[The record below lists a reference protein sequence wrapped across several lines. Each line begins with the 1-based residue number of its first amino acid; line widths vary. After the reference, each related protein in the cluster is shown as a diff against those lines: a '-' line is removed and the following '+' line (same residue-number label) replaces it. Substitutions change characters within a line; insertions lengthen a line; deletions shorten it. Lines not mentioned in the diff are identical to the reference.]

1 MIPRIELPLTIHYS
15 PFTIYGFYSIACARN
30 NDGKLDTDT
39 VMVRAR
45 TTEHLQNLKD
55 KFPQIATEIISS
67 KDTDYRYRLVMPKA
81 QWLAILQDIGQ
92 EQDWSNFKNKVH
104 QSEALC
110 GRGYSNSLHE
120 VWDVMHKLQK
130 Q

>member
-1 MIPRIELPLTIHYS
+1 MWL
-15 PFTIYGFYSIACARN
+15 FTIYGFYSIACARN

-45 TTEHLQNLKD
+45 ARGHLKNLKD
-55 KFPQIATEIISS
+55 KFPQIEGEILATKE
-67 KDTDYRYRLVMPKA
+67 TDYRYRLLMPKA

-92 EQDWSNFKNKVH
+92 EQDWSNFKDKVH
-104 QSEALC
+104 QSETLC
-110 GRGYSNSLHE
+110 GQDYAKSLHQ
-120 VWDVMHKLQK
+120 VWDLMYKLQK